1 MSTWKSLLSTQILNL
16 GNNSESVSIRLIPL
30 PQDLVSVLQSRSTV
44 FYWSIDL
51 TEEIHRYGPRI
62 SVICIHLLQMVWHCR
77 WIFHQWAWNKE
88 EFTNLLSKL
97 LFLCW
102 RNTPGALDQK
112 RTIERLAHKFRQ
124 VQRDLLFSRISCC
137 IECQG
142 CLSRVNHHHWLLW
155 SEVPPVRD
163 KVLHIRLHIY
173 FTISP
178 HLCCSV
184 GIEFNGQKSLFLL
197 LHSFNLQA

>member
-88 EFTNLLSKL
+88 EFTNLLSKWL
-97 LFLCW
+97 LGCW

-112 RTIERLAHKFRQ
+112 RTNERLANKFRQ
-124 VQRDLLFSRISCC
+124 VQKDLLFSRISCC

>member
-77 WIFHQWAWNKE
+77 WIYHQWAWNKE
-88 EFTNLLSKL
+88 EFTNLLSKWL
-97 LFLCW
+97 LGCW

-112 RTIERLAHKFRQ
+112 RTIERFANIFCH
-124 VQRDLLFSRISCC
+124 VAS
-137 IECQG
+137 
-142 CLSRVNHHHWLLW
+142 
-155 SEVPPVRD
+155 SE
-163 KVLHIRLHIY
+163 
-173 FTISP
+173 
-178 HLCCSV
+178 
-184 GIEFNGQKSLFLL
+184 
-197 LHSFNLQA
+197 LQAAYLKGIVHNFFVYRSNLIFWIVMGCGIADFGRRGL